1 MPQLPLI
8 SLRSFIQATR
18 DSGYKTTSS
27 AIAELI
33 DNALEANA
41 STVDVWV
48 DQREGSEDKRIVVTD
63 DGIGMNRHTLQ
74 LALQFGGSTRFN
86 SRTGSGRYGMGLP
99 NGSLSQARRVDVY
112 SWQNP
117 LSVWAMSLDVD
128 EVAAGKVEGLGEP
141 VRFTPTKDEVP
152 VSPTGTV
159 VVLSRCDRLDFKRI
173 PWLLKRLQQD
183 FGRWFRNAIFGGKRI
198 SVNGQPIE
206 AWDPLYLQGQAGE
219 ERAQPYGPPLRYEL
233 DLPNAERT
241 IVVVRF
247 SLLPIREWHSLSN
260 SQKNARGISK
270 GAGVSILRAG
280 REIDYGWFF
289 MGSKRKEN
297 YDDWWRCEISFH
309 PDADELFGVTHT
321 KQRISPT
328 DVLTSILSQDLER
341 IARELNGIVRK
352 IYLKVKEED
361 DVPRSVFAAQKN
373 EVLLPPVG
381 RLATSRS
388 DSLVEGALSRLQ
400 YKIETVGT
408 DDMAFY
414 MPSLQRDR
422 LRLVLNREHEF
433 FRRVYQPLLHE
444 KSISPQLMVQHLQLL
459 LLSAARAECG
469 LRSKQDRDAALNMR
483 RRWGNV
489 LTAFLR

>member
-1 MPQLPLI
+1 MAHLPLI
-8 SLRSFIQATR
+8 SLRTFIQATR

-33 DNALEANA
+33 DNALEADA
-41 STVDVWV
+41 HTVDIRI
-48 DQREGSEDKRIVVTD
+48 DLPEGTDEKRIVVTD

-86 SRTGSGRYGMGLP
+86 SRTGTGRYGMGLP

-128 EVAAGKVEGLGEP
+128 EVAAGVVEGLAEP
-141 VRFTPTKDEVP
+141 VRFRPTEDETPT
-152 VSPTGTV
+152 SPTGTV

-173 PWLLKRLQQD
+173 PWLAKRLHQD
-183 FGRWFRNAIFGGKRI
+183 FGRWFRNAIFEGRKI
-198 SVNGQPIE
+198 NVNGEPVE
-206 AWDPLYLQGQAGE
+206 AWDPLYLRTQVNSVGAE
-219 ERAQPYGPPLRYEL
+219 PYGPPLRYEVE
-233 DLPNAERT
+233 LPNSDRT
-241 IVVVRF
+241 TITVRF
-247 SLLPIREWHSLSN
+247 SLLPIREWHLLSN
-260 SQKNARGISK
+260 QQKNALGVSK

-321 KQRISPT
+321 KQKISPT
-328 DVLTSILSQDLER
+328 EGLISILSEDLER

-352 IYLKVKEED
+352 IYLRVKEED
-361 DVPRSVFAAQKN
+361 DVPRSVSAAQRN

-388 DSLVEGALSRLQ
+388 DSLVEAALARLQ
-400 YKIETVGT
+400 YKIEAVVT

-414 MPSLQRDR
+414 MPSLHRDR

-433 FRRVYQPLLHE
+433 FRRVYEPLLQE
-444 KSISPQLMVQHLQLL
+444 KSISPRVMVQHFQLL

-469 LRSKQDRDAALNMR
+469 LRSQQDRDAALNMR
-483 RRWGNV
+483 RSWGNA